1 MLISIGGR
9 SSSSSHY
16 KRSPR
21 KGYLNKILHQ
31 LRRLWRDLIYYAK
44 KNPLKVFMLVIMPL
58 LTSGALVGLLSKF
71 GVRLPGGLDRMLRN
85 MGGGGGMG
93 RDGSLHME
101 RERYEGPLGGVGNV
115 MGAMGGASGIMNVA
129 KMFM

>member
-1 MLISIGGR
+1 MVLCTGGR
-9 SSSSSHY
+9 SSSYY

-21 KGYLNKILHQ
+21 KGYLSKILHQ

-58 LTSGALVGLLSKF
+58 LTSGALVGLLSRF

-85 MGGGGGMG
+85 LGGGSE
-93 RDGSLHME
+93 GSLHME
-101 RERYEGPLGGVGNV
+101 RESYQGPLSGVGNV
-115 MGAMGGASGIMNVA
+115 VGAMGGLGGAMNVA

>member
-1 MLISIGGR
+1 M
-9 SSSSSHY
+9 
-16 KRSPR
+16 
-21 KGYLNKILHQ
+21 NKMMHQ
-31 LRRLWRDLIYYAK
+31 LRRLWRDLMYYAK
-44 KNPLKVFMLVIMPL
+44 KNPVKVFMLVIMPL

-85 MGGGGGMG
+85 MGGGGMG
-93 RDGSLHME
+93 RGGGSLHVE

-129 KMFM
+129 KMFI

>member
-1 MLISIGGR
+1 
-9 SSSSSHY
+9 
-16 KRSPR
+16 
-21 KGYLNKILHQ
+21 
-31 LRRLWRDLIYYAK
+31 
-44 KNPLKVFMLVIMPL
+44 MLVIMPL

-71 GVRLPGGLDRMLRN
+71 GVRLPGGLYRILRN
-85 MGGGGGMG
+85 LGGGAGMG
-93 RDGSLHME
+93 REGSLHVE